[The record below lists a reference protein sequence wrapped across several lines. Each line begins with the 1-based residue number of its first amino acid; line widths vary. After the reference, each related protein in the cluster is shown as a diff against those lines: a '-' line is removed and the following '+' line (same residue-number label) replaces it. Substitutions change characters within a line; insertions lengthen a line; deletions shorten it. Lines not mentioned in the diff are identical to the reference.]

1 MISKIF
7 RLILITIFYFNF
19 SNLLSYESK
28 IVVKVDNKVI
38 TNFDIKNKILT
49 TLILSNEEVNQENI
63 NKTKPLALKS
73 LIDLKVKENEIK
85 KYKINV
91 APVEIDNNLDLLSN
105 NDLSNFKKKF
115 DLNNLDYESYRSDL
129 ITELAWRKLI
139 YFLYNKKVKI
149 DESEINLQLEKTLK
163 ENKENFEFRLTELII
178 SYENKTD
185 REDKINLINQE
196 IKEKGFDKVLRNYN
210 KSLTDSYGDLGWI
223 NSQSLSKN
231 IFDAI
236 KDLKIN
242 EVSNPIILSNDL
254 LFLRVKDKRKIKLKN
269 ENIAEI
275 KKQILKIKEN
285 QRYVLYS
292 ASHLSKLKNIA
303 TIEYK

>member
-163 ENKENFEFRLTELII
+163 EYL
-178 SYENKTD
+178 D
-185 REDKINLINQE
+185 
-196 IKEKGFDKVLRNYN
+196 
-210 KSLTDSYGDLGWI
+210 
-223 NSQSLSKN
+223 SKN
-231 IFDAI
+231 SKKLREI
-236 KDLKIN
+236 
-242 EVSNPIILSNDL
+242 ESIIGG
-254 LFLRVKDKRKIKLKN
+254 
-269 ENIAEI
+269 IAESWS
-275 KKQILKIKEN
+275 KIG
-285 QRYVLYS
+285 
-292 ASHLSKLKNIA
+292 A
-303 TIEYK
+303 